1 MDSCQLQWKQFQVM
15 NFLFDLIHFHSPI
28 PFLRIGD
35 PFPLLTGG
43 EGNEL
48 LIMSSLFGLI
58 FSPLNTV
65 NERSSASI
73 LDLEIS
79 KLQENNPLLDLT
91 NYNSF
96 QLQIMNPFLDWIHFH
111 SFYLKI
117 IAVSILVFLLILI
130 IIQ

>member
-1 MDSCQLQWKQFQVM
+1 M
-15 NFLFDLIHFHSPI
+15 NFLFDLIHFHSSI
-28 PFLRIGD
+28 PFLGIGY

-58 FSPLNTV
+58 YSPLNIV
-65 NERSSASI
+65 NGRSFASI
-73 LDLEIS
+73 VDLDSS
-79 KLQENNPLLDLT
+79 KLQENNPLLGLT

-96 QLQIMNPFLDWIHFH
+96 QLQIMNPFLDWIHSH

-117 IAVSILVFLLILI
+117 IAVSIFVFFFLLILI
-130 IIQ
+130 KI